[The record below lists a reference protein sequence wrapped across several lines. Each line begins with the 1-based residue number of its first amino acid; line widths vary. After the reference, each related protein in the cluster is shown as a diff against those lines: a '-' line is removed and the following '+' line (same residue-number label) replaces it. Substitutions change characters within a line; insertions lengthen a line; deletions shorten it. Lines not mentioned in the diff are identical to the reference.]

1 MKETAF
7 SPIQDHAIIGDLH
20 TVALVSLRGN
30 IDFMCL
36 PRLDGPSV
44 FASLLDPHAGSFSVS
59 FERDRWAYRQIYVP
73 DTNVLVTRVLN
84 EARVVEIIDFMV
96 IGQDAE
102 EPILVRRFVG
112 LRGQVK
118 ARVRCHPAFGYAKVS
133 HQVSADDSGL
143 QFVPADG
150 SHALTLI
157 STAPLAID
165 GAAGESTFTISAG
178 ETVDFVF
185 GARCPAFPSKRN
197 DVAAYATERL
207 AKTTAYWKA
216 WSRKSTYKGRYQEV
230 VMRSALAL
238 KLLVSVEHGS
248 IAAAA
253 TFGLPEAS
261 KGERNWDYRFSWI
274 RDASFAVYAFIRLGY
289 IDEAVAFMHWLGRCL
304 AVDCKTGPLQPL
316 YAMDGSSHIEEH
328 ILEHFS
334 GYEKAKPVRVGN
346 AAAGQLQLDI
356 YGACMDAVYL
366 TSKYG
371 GALSLTGWQ
380 HVCKIIDWVIGN
392 WQQPDEGI
400 WEARNGRHCLLHSR
414 LMCWV
419 AVDRAIRL
427 VTKRSLPAMLPEWN
441 LARMAIHK
449 SIVEDFWNEELQS
462 FVRVIGDTEVD
473 ASTLMMPLVR
483 FIGAGDPKWRSTQAQ
498 IEKQLTEDG
507 LVHRYKPD
515 QSVDGMPGHEGAFT
529 TCSFWLVECL
539 ARQGEVDRAHLMFE
553 KILDYS
559 NHVHL
564 FAEEIGADGRQL
576 GNFPQALTHL
586 ALISSAF
593 ALDRALAGDSGGSWN

>member
-1 MKETAF
+1 MKEAAF

-44 FASLLDPHAGSFSVS
+44 FASLLDPRAGSFSVS
-59 FERDRWAYRQIYVP
+59 FNSGSWVYRQIYVP
-73 DTNVLVTRVLN
+73 DTNILVTRVFNKGQIL
-84 EARVVEIIDFMV
+84 EIIDFMV
-96 IGQDAE
+96 MGADAE

-112 LRGQVK
+112 LRGQIETC
-118 ARVRCHPAFGYAKVS
+118 VRCHPAFGYALVS
-133 HQVSADDSGL
+133 HQVRIGGSGME
-143 QFVPADG
+143 FVPADG
-150 SHALTLI
+150 GRSIDLI
-157 STAPLAID
+157 ATVPLAID
-165 GAAGESTFTISAG
+165 GAAAESTFTIRVG

-185 GARCPAFPSKRN
+185 GARCPAFPSKRE
-197 DVAAYATERL
+197 DATPYATERL
-207 AKTTAYWKA
+207 TKTTAYWKA
-216 WSRKSTYKGRYQEV
+216 WSRQSTYKGRYQEV

-238 KLLVSVEHGS
+238 KLLVSADHGS

-261 KGERNWDYRFSWI
+261 QGGRNWDYRFSWI
-274 RDASFAVYAFIRLGY
+274 RDSSFAAYAFIRLGY
-289 IDEAVAFMHWLGRCL
+289 IDEAVAFMLWLGTCL
-304 AVDCKTGPLQPL
+304 ALDCQTGPLQPL
-316 YAMDGSSHIEEH
+316 YAMDGSSNIDEH
-328 ILEHFS
+328 VLEHFA
-334 GYEKAKPVRVGN
+334 GYDNSKPVRVGN

-392 WQQPDEGI
+392 WRQPDEGI
-400 WEARNGRHCLLHSR
+400 WEARNGRQCLLHSR

-427 VTKRSLPAMLPEWN
+427 ATKRSLPAMLPEWN
-441 LARMAIHK
+441 LARIAIHK

-462 FVRVIGDTEVD
+462 FVRSIGDKEVD

-483 FIGAGDPKWRSTQAQ
+483 FIGARDPKWRSTQAQ

-507 LVHRYKPD
+507 LVHRYKPG
-515 QSVDGMPGHEGAFT
+515 QTVDGMPGHEGAFT

-539 ARQGEVDRAHLMFE
+539 ARQGEVDRAQLMFE

-559 NHVHL
+559 NHVNL

-593 ALDRALAGDSGGSWN
+593 ALDKALAGDSDGTWN